1 MYDVAIV
8 GGGIVGLSTGMAL
21 AKRYPQ
27 FKIVVIEKE
36 KTIACNQTGRNS
48 GVIHSG
54 IYYKPGSLKARF
66 AREGN
71 RELVNFC
78 KTYGIPYEM
87 CGKVIVAVDEK
98 ELELMENLYKRGL
111 ENGLRLKKIG
121 REELL

>member
-21 AKRYPQ
+21 AKQYPQ

-36 KTIACNQTGRNS
+36 ETIAFHQTGRNS

-66 AREGN
+66 AVKETGN
-71 RELVNFC
+71 LLIFANLTASRMKC
-78 KTYGIPYEM
+78 
-87 CGKVIVAVDEK
+87 AEK
-98 ELELMENLYKRGL
+98 
-111 ENGLRLKKIG
+111 
-121 REELL
+121 